1 VTIAQAHPSARHEG
15 LVVRALSDELLV
27 YDLERHHAHCLN
39 STAAA
44 VWRAADGGTLEDIR
58 TRAGRQL
65 GLGLSEE
72 IVLLALEQLDGIH
85 LLDAPLPRDRGL
97 DRSQL
102 LRRAALVAGAVALP
116 TTTSLV
122 APTTA
127 SAQSCLPCFSPCSPQ
142 SGPPCCSGC
151 SCQTFEGSFC
161 APQP

>member
-1 VTIAQAHPSARHEG
+1 MTIAQAHPSARHQG
-15 LVVRALSDELLV
+15 LVVREVSDELLV

-65 GLGLSEE
+65 GLELSEE
-72 IVLLALEQLDGIH
+72 IVLLALEQLDGLH
-85 LLDAPLPRDRGL
+85 LLDAPFARERGL
-97 DRSQL
+97 DRSHL

-116 TTTSLV
+116 TTASLV
-122 APTTA
+122 APTVA
-127 SAQSCLPCFSPCSPQ
+127 SAQSCLPCFSQCSPQ

-151 SCQTFEGSFC
+151 TCQNFEGYLC
-161 APQP
+161 APGG